1 MTVFKLGSGV
11 LRHGSTM
18 PLFGALADL
27 VAFGD
32 IAGAADE
39 AELDGVFVKRIVDAV
54 VEERGSL
61 DGFDFACTAY
71 PSIGTAPFVEAEA
84 TWLPHASWPGN
95 TSDQVLR
102 FISWFNQ
109 R

>member
-18 PLFGALADL
+18 PLLGALADL

-32 IAGAADE
+32 IAGTADE
-39 AELDGVFVKRIVDAV
+39 AELYGVFVKRIVDAV
-54 VEERGSL
+54 FEQRGSL
-61 DGFDFACTAY
+61 DGFDFACPAH
-71 PSIGTAPFVEAEA
+71 PSIGTAPFVEAGA
-84 TWLPHASWPGN
+84 TWLLNAFWPGN

-102 FISWFNQ
+102 FISRFNQ